1 MPEIDLGNVRGPQGI
16 QGETGPQGP
25 QGTIGPIGLT
35 GPQGPEG
42 PQGPAGETGPRGP
55 QGEQGIQGEQG
66 PTGPQGETGPQGVAG
81 TDGKS
86 AYQTAVEAGYS
97 GTETAFNTA
106 LKEVP
111 GHIANG
117 DIHVTAEQK
126 AAWNGA
132 VRYDAAQSL
141 TDAQKAQ
148 ARKNINSAP
157 GGFGWGEAMKDVLA
171 SDAKDTYET
180 YCGKLD
186 MLLADMPDG
195 TSQLIY
201 TRGPVSTGQY
211 SGAGNIVAVLSKIL
225 GTSASLIGLSPEPRG
240 TTNGLWRMLKDNGNW
255 QPVEWINP
263 PMQLGVEYRTTERY
277 LGKPV
282 YVKTINMGNLPG
294 NAVKRASFQSNNVVD
309 KIVSVTGQC
318 TTDSGVNMS
327 MPYHAGSG
335 PNWNTVI
342 LIGADGSGAAQIVTF
357 APDFSEYKNACI
369 TVKYTKLAD

>member
-148 ARKNINSAP
+148 AREN
-157 GGFGWGEAMKDVLA
+157 
-171 SDAKDTYET
+171 
-180 YCGKLD
+180 
-186 MLLADMPDG
+186 
-195 TSQLIY
+195 
-201 TRGPVSTGQY
+201 
-211 SGAGNIVAVLSKIL
+211 
-225 GTSASLIGLSPEPRG
+225 
-240 TTNGLWRMLKDNGNW
+240 
-255 QPVEWINP
+255 
-263 PMQLGVEYRTTERY
+263 
-277 LGKPV
+277 
-282 YVKTINMGNLPG
+282 
-294 NAVKRASFQSNNVVD
+294 
-309 KIVSVTGQC
+309 
-318 TTDSGVNMS
+318 
-327 MPYHAGSG
+327 
-335 PNWNTVI
+335 
-342 LIGADGSGAAQIVTF
+342 IGADTVQGAVLYTPQNLSNVQQQQARENIYAAPADKFPYFSANTGTTLEKTFEIPKIWRTYLVISTYYEKLGIWMVLPQARVVIPVVENSAVTITCEPGKIHTKGAQNVTIIYLGN
-357 APDFSEYKNACI
+357 S
-369 TVKYTKLAD
+369 